1 MNATDPTLANI
12 LQIQGNLEHY
22 HVPKYQREYTWGRNE
37 WEQLLV
43 DIEENDIG
51 YFMGS
56 IICIDD
62 NNELGPGESR
72 IFEVVDGQQRLTT
85 LSIVLMSIYYRLLE
99 LEESLSSEDEEEKDD
114 YRLLLSNIRKQLV
127 YKKST
132 INKTESGYFQD
143 KSNKTKYCFL
153 RVRPST
159 QNSNLSDYLQILNE
173 LELIKGDFK
182 SKFCGVRR
190 LYKAYNYFYDNLP
203 DDYEGIK
210 EILHKINSLKF
221 IHISVTSSSDA
232 FVLFESLNNRG
243 VPLSAMDIIKNKM
256 LAHLEKHHN
265 MDIDDAYDEWQ
276 RLLKYLP
283 EYKDQER
290 FLRQYYNAFKV
301 YPEIKIEKFTR
312 ATKSSLIKI
321 YEQFIKTNAKD
332 TIKRLLEK
340 AEIYNSFIEPNS
352 NGLPEERKKYLLDL
366 GRIGSAPS
374 YLFLLYLCSLSTEN
388 IENKESVI
396 DEVLQFFIKYY
407 IRRNITDFPN
417 TRDLDTINMDVIE
430 KCDKHLKEGNKL
442 KSQFVIEAFLN
453 GKEKPS
459 LLKDLKNGLED
470 NLFYYNS
477 GMARFVLSKLDE
489 ISHSR
494 EYKPDLWAR
503 NEKGLLVWTVE
514 HIFPQGENIPKCWAD
529 MIADGDCKKAEEI
542 HENWVHCL
550 GNLTLS
556 GYNSKLS
563 NASFDDKQ
571 NLHENKKFLGHKIN
585 IGYKN
590 GLSLNNLSFSVD
602 DEETSLAKIDKWT
615 KTSIEER
622 NIAMVDILLKI
633 FAFNEDELKDFKK
646 EKNT

>member
-37 WEQLLV
+37 WEQLLI

-99 LEESLSSEDEEEKDD
+99 LEKSLSSEDEEEKDD

-127 YKKST
+127 HKKSV
-132 INKTESGYFQD
+132 INRTESGYFQD

-153 RVRPST
+153 RVQPST

-243 VPLSAMDIIKNKM
+243 IPLSAMDIIKNKM
-256 LAHLEKHHN
+256 LANLEKRHD
-265 MDIDDAYDEWQ
+265 MDINDAYDEWQ

-332 TIKRLLEK
+332 TIDGLLEK
-340 AEIYNSFIEPNS
+340 AEIYSSFIEPGS

-374 YLFLLYLCSLSTEN
+374 YLFLLYLCSLSSEN

-396 DEVLQFFIKYY
+396 DEILQFFIKYY
-407 IRRNITDFPN
+407 VRRNITDFPN

-430 KCDKHLKEGNKL
+430 NCDKYIQEGNKL
-442 KSQFVIEAFLN
+442 NSNFIIEKFMN

-459 LLKDLKNGLED
+459 EIKALRKGLEN

-514 HIFPQGENIPKCWAD
+514 HIFPQGENIPQCWVD
-529 MIADGDCKKAEEI
+529 MIADADNKKAEEI

-563 NASFDDKQ
+563 NASFEDKQ

-590 GLSLNNLSFSVD
+590 GLSLNNLPFSVD
-602 DEETSLAKIDKWT
+602 GEETSLAKIDKWT
-615 KTSIEER
+615 ETSIEAR
-622 NIAMVDILLKI
+622 NGAMVDVLSKI
-633 FAFNEDELKDFKK
+633 FAFNEEEVISLEKD
-646 EKNT
+646 KNT

>member
-1 MNATDPTLANI
+1 MKNMNATDPMLAGI
-12 LQIQGNLEHY
+12 LQIQGNIEHY

-37 WEQLLV
+37 WEQLLN
-43 DIEENDIG
+43 DLEENDIG

-85 LSIVLMSIYYRLLE
+85 ISIILMAIYVKLTKLE
-99 LEESLSSEDEEEKDD
+99 DSLNEEDEDEKDD

-127 YKKST
+127 HKKAN
-132 INKTESGYFQD
+132 INKTETGYFQD
-143 KSNKTKYCFL
+143 KSSKAKYCFL
-153 RVRPST
+153 RVQPST
-159 QNSNLSDYLQILNE
+159 QNSNLNDYLHILNK
-173 LELIKGDFK
+173 LELIKGSFK

-190 LYKAYNYFYDNLP
+190 INKAYNYFYDNLP
-203 DDYEGIK
+203 VTYDEIK

-243 VPLSAMDIIKNKM
+243 IPLSAMDIIKNKM
-256 LAHLEKHHN
+256 LAHLEKQHN

-276 RLLKYLP
+276 SLLEYLP

-290 FLRQYYNAFKV
+290 FLRQYYNAFKI
-301 YPEIKIEKFTR
+301 YPEIKIENFTR

-321 YEQFIKTNAKD
+321 YEQFIKKNARD
-332 TIKRLLEK
+332 TIDGLLEK
-340 AEIYNSFIEPNS
+340 AEIYNSFIEPGTNTQ
-352 NGLPEERKKYLLDL
+352 PAERKKYLLDL

-374 YLFLLYLCSLSTEN
+374 YLFLLYLYSLSPEKIDN
-388 IENKESVI
+388 REIVI

-407 IRRNITDFPN
+407 VRRNITDFPN
-417 TRDLDTINMDVIE
+417 TRDLDAINMDVIE
-430 KCDKHLKEGNKL
+430 KCDKFLNKKNKL
-442 KSQFVIEAFLN
+442 NSQFILDSFMD

-459 LLKDLKNGLED
+459 ELSVLKKKLEGSM
-470 NLFYYNS
+470 FYYNS
-477 GMARFVLSKLDE
+477 GMARFVLAKLDE

-514 HIFPQGENIPKCWAD
+514 HVFPQGENIPQCWVD
-529 MIADGDCKKAEEI
+529 MIAGGDKKKAEGI
-542 HENWVHCL
+542 HKELVHCL

-563 NASFDDKQ
+563 NVSFEDKQ
-571 NLHENKKFLGHKIN
+571 NLHENKKFLGHNIN

-590 GLSLNNLSFSVD
+590 GLSLNNFQFSVD
-602 DEETSLAKIDKWT
+602 NKDTNLAKIDKWT
-615 KTSIEER
+615 GTSIQAR
-622 NIAMVDILLKI
+622 NKAMVEILLKL
-633 FAFNEDELKDFKK
+633 FAFNNE
-646 EKNT
+646 

>member
-22 HVPKYQREYTWGRNE
+22 HVPKYQREYTWGRSE
-37 WEQLLV
+37 WEQLII

-62 NNELGPGESR
+62 NTELGPGESR

-85 LSIVLMSIYYRLLE
+85 LSIVLMSIYCRLLE
-99 LEESLSSEDEEEKDD
+99 IEENLSLEDEEEKDE

-127 YKKST
+127 HKKT
-132 INKTESGYFQD
+132 AINKTESGFFQD
-143 KSNKTKYCFL
+143 KSKKAKYCFL
-153 RVRPST
+153 RVQPST
-159 QNSNLSDYLQILNE
+159 QNNNLADYLHILNE
-173 LELIKGDFK
+173 LEIITGNFS

-203 DDYEGIK
+203 EDYEGIK
-210 EILHKINSLKF
+210 DILHKINSLKF

-256 LAHLEKHHN
+256 LAHLEKQHR

-276 RLLKYLP
+276 RLLEFLP

-301 YPEIKIEKFTR
+301 YQEIKIDKFTR

-321 YEQFIKTNAKD
+321 YEFFIKRNAKD
-332 TIKRLLEK
+332 TIDCLLDK
-340 AEIYNSFIEPNS
+340 AKIYNTFIEPNS
-352 NGLPEERKKYLLDL
+352 NGLPENRKKHLLDL

-374 YLFLLYLCSLSTEN
+374 YLFLLYLCSLTDEN
-388 IENKESVI
+388 ITSKEAAI
-396 DEVLQFFIKYY
+396 DEILQFFVKYY
-407 IRRNITDFPN
+407 VRRNITDFPN
-417 TRDLDTINMDVIE
+417 TRDLDAINMDVIE
-430 KCDKHLKEGNKL
+430 QCDKNIKAGNKI
-442 KSQFVIEAFLN
+442 KSHFVIEAFLN
-453 GKEKPS
+453 GKGKPS
-459 LLKDLKNGLED
+459 SITELKDGLED
-470 NLFYYNS
+470 NLFYNNS
-477 GMARFVLSKLDE
+477 GMARFVLTKLDE

-494 EYKPDLWAR
+494 EYNTDLWAR

-514 HIFPQGENIPKCWAD
+514 HIFPQGKNIPQCWVD
-529 MIADGDCKKAEEI
+529 MIANGDKNEAEKI
-542 HENWVHCL
+542 HEEWVHCL

-556 GYNSKLS
+556 GYNSRLS
-563 NASFDDKQ
+563 NSSFEDKQ
-571 NLHENKKFLGHKIN
+571 SLHENQKFLGHRIN
-585 IGYKN
+585 IGYRN
-590 GLSLNNLSFSVD
+590 GLSLNNFSFTVNGKA
-602 DEETSLAKIDKWT
+602 TSLAKITSWNE
-615 KTSIEER
+615 TSIKER
-622 NIAMVDILLKI
+622 NNAIVDVLLKM
-633 FAFNEDELKDFKK
+633 FAFNEEELKAVQK
-646 EKNT
+646 EI

>member
-12 LQIQGNLEHY
+12 LQIQGNFEHY

-37 WEQLLV
+37 WEQLLL

-127 YKKST
+127 HKKSA
-132 INKTESGYFQD
+132 INKTESGYFLD

-153 RVRPST
+153 RVQPST
-159 QNSNLSDYLQILNE
+159 QNSNYKDYLQILNE
-173 LELIKGDFK
+173 LGLIKGDFK

-190 LYKAYNYFYDNLP
+190 LYKAYNYFYYNLP

-256 LAHLEKHHN
+256 LAHLEKQHN
-265 MDIDDAYDEWQ
+265 MEIDDAYDEWQ

-290 FLRQYYNAFKV
+290 FLRQYYNAFKI

-321 YEQFIKTNAKD
+321 YEQFIKTNAKN
-332 TIKRLLEK
+332 TIESLLEK
-340 AEIYNSFIEPNS
+340 AEIYNSFIDPGS
-352 NGLPEERKKYLLDL
+352 NGLPEERKYSLLDL

-374 YLFLLYLCSLSTEN
+374 YLFLLYLCSLPSER

-396 DEVLQFFIKYY
+396 DEILQFFIKYY
-407 IRRNITDFPN
+407 VRRNITDFPS
-417 TRDLDTINMDVIE
+417 TRDLDAINMDVIE
-430 KCDKHLKEGNKL
+430 KCDKYLKEGTHL
-442 KSQFVIEAFLN
+442 KSQFIVEAFLS
-453 GKEKPS
+453 GKGKPS
-459 LLKDLKNGLED
+459 SISDLKNGLSD

-477 GMARFVLSKLDE
+477 GMARFVISKLDE

-514 HIFPQGENIPKCWAD
+514 HIFPQGDNIPQCWVD
-529 MIADGDCKKAEEI
+529 MVGDGDKKKAEEI
-542 HENWVHCL
+542 QEEWVHCL

-563 NASFDDKQ
+563 NASFEDKQ
-571 NLHENKKFLGHKIN
+571 NFHENKTFLGYKIN

-590 GLSLNNLSFSVD
+590 GLSLNNFTFPING
-602 DEETSLAKIDKWT
+602 EETNLAKIEKWT
-615 KTSIEER
+615 ETSIKER
-622 NIAMVDILLKI
+622 NNAMVNVLLKL
-633 FAFNEDELKDFKK
+633 FAFDKEELKELDK

>member
-1 MNATDPTLANI
+1 MNATDLTLANI
-12 LQIQGNLEHY
+12 LQIQGIFEHY

-37 WEQLLV
+37 WEQLLL

-56 IICIDD
+56 IICIDE

-99 LEESLSSEDEEEKDD
+99 LEESLSSEDGEEKDD

-127 YKKST
+127 HKKSA
-132 INKTESGYFQD
+132 INKTESGYFLD

-153 RVRPST
+153 RVQPST
-159 QNSNLSDYLQILNE
+159 QNSNYKDYLQILNE
-173 LELIKGDFK
+173 LGLIKGDFK

-190 LYKAYNYFYDNLP
+190 LYKAYNYFHDNLP

-256 LAHLEKHHN
+256 LAHLEKQHN

-301 YPEIKIEKFTR
+301 YPEIKIEKYTK

-332 TIKRLLEK
+332 TIEALLEK
-340 AEIYNSFIEPNS
+340 AEIYNSFIEPGS
-352 NGLPEERKKYLLDL
+352 NGLPEERRKHLLDL

-374 YLFLLYLCSLSTEN
+374 YLFLLYLCSLSSEN
-388 IENKESVI
+388 IENKEFVT
-396 DEVLQFFIKYY
+396 DEILQFFIKYY
-407 IRRNITDFPN
+407 VRRNITDFPN
-417 TRDLDTINMDVIE
+417 TRDLDTINIDVIE
-430 KCDKHLKEGNKL
+430 NCDKYIHEGNKL
-442 KSQFVIEAFLN
+442 NSNFIIEKFMN

-459 LLKDLKNGLED
+459 EIKALKKGLEN

-489 ISHSR
+489 ISHSK

-514 HIFPQGENIPKCWAD
+514 HIFPQGENIPQCWVD
-529 MIADGDCKKAEEI
+529 MIADGDNKKAEEI

-563 NASFDDKQ
+563 NASFEDKQ

-590 GLSLNNLSFSVD
+590 GLSLNNLLFLVD
-602 DEETSLAKIDKWT
+602 GEETSLAKINKWT
-615 KTSIEER
+615 ATSIEER
-622 NIAMVDILLKI
+622 NGAMVEVLLKI
-633 FAFNEDELKDFKK
+633 FAFNNEEVIDLEKD
-646 EKNT
+646 KNT

>member
-514 HIFPQGENIPKCWAD
+514 HIFPQGKNIPKCWAD

>member
-114 YRLLLSNIRKQLV
+114 YRLLLSNIKKQLV
-127 YKKST
+127 YKKSA

-143 KSNKTKYCFL
+143 KSKKTKYCFL
-153 RVRPST
+153 RVQPST

-190 LYKAYNYFYDNLP
+190 LYKAYNYFDDNLP

-256 LAHLEKHHN
+256 LAHLEKQHN

-301 YPEIKIEKFTR
+301 YPEIKIEKYTR

-332 TIKRLLEK
+332 AIEALLEK
-340 AEIYNSFIEPNS
+340 AEIYNSFIEPDS
-352 NGLPEERKKYLLDL
+352 NGLPEERRKHLLDL

-374 YLFLLYLCSLSTEN
+374 YLFLLYLCSLSSEN
-388 IENKESVI
+388 IENKEFVT
-396 DEVLQFFIKYY
+396 DEILQFFIKYY
-407 IRRNITDFPN
+407 VRRNITDFPN

-430 KCDKHLKEGNKL
+430 NCDKYIQEGNKL
-442 KSQFVIEAFLN
+442 NSNFIIEKFMN

-459 LLKDLKNGLED
+459 EIKALKKGLEN

-503 NEKGLLVWTVE
+503 NEKGLLVRTVE
-514 HIFPQGENIPKCWAD
+514 HIFPQGENIPQCWVD
-529 MIADGDCKKAEEI
+529 MIADGDKKKAEAI

-563 NASFDDKQ
+563 NASFEDKQ

-590 GLSLNNLSFSVD
+590 GLSLNTLLFSVN

-615 KTSIEER
+615 ETSIEER
-622 NIAMVDILLKI
+622 NGAMVEVLLKI
-633 FAFNEDELKDFKK
+633 FAFNNEEVIDLEKD
-646 EKNT
+646 KNT

>member
-22 HVPKYQREYTWGRNE
+22 HVPKYQREYTWGRTE
-37 WEQLLV
+37 WEQLLI

-85 LSIVLMSIYYRLLE
+85 LSIVLMSIYRRLLE
-99 LEESLSSEDEEEKDD
+99 IEEGLSSSDEEENDD

-127 YKKST
+127 YKKSD

-143 KSNKTKYCFL
+143 KSKKTKYCFL
-153 RVRPST
+153 RVQPST
-159 QNSNLSDYLQILNE
+159 QSSNLSDYLQILNE
-173 LELIKGDFK
+173 LELINGDYK

-203 DDYEGIK
+203 DDYEKIK
-210 EILHKINSLKF
+210 KILHKINSLKF

-256 LAHLEKHHN
+256 LAQLEKKHK
-265 MDIDDAYDEWQ
+265 MDIDNAYDEWQ
-276 RLLKYLP
+276 RLLKLLP
-283 EYKDQER
+283 EYTDQER

-312 ATKSSLIKI
+312 ATKSNLIKI
-321 YEQFIKTNAKD
+321 YEFFIKTNARKTLD
-332 TIKRLLEK
+332 GLLEK
-340 AEIYNSFIEPNS
+340 AKIYNTFIEPNS
-352 NGLPEERKKYLLDL
+352 NGLSDERKNYFLDL

-374 YLFLLYLCSLSTEN
+374 YLFLLYLFSLRTIN
-388 IENKESVI
+388 IENKEFVI
-396 DEVLQFFIKYY
+396 NEVLSFFIKYY
-407 IRRNITDFPN
+407 VRRNITDFPN
-417 TRDLDTINMDVIE
+417 TRDLDAINIDVIE
-430 KCDKHLKEGNKL
+430 KCDNYLKKGNIL
-442 KSQFVIEAFLN
+442 NSQFIIEAYLK
-453 GKEKPS
+453 GKEEPS
-459 LLKDLKNGLED
+459 SIKDLKNGLEN

-489 ISHSR
+489 ITHSR

-503 NEKGLLVWTVE
+503 NEKGLLVWTIE
-514 HIFPQGENIPKCWAD
+514 HVLPQGDNIPTCWVD
-529 MIADGDCKKAEEI
+529 MIANGDRKKAEKI

-556 GYNSKLS
+556 GYNSKLN
-563 NASFDDKQ
+563 NASFEDKQ
-571 NLHENKKFLGHKIN
+571 NLHENKQFLGHKIT

-590 GLSLNNLSFSVD
+590 GLSLNNFHFSMNGKK
-602 DEETSLAKIDKWT
+602 TNLAKIKKWT
-615 KTSIEER
+615 QTSIKER
-622 NIAMVDILLKI
+622 NTTMVDILLQI
-633 FAFNEDELKDFKK
+633 FAFNQEEFNGLKND
-646 EKNT
+646 

>member
-37 WEQLLV
+37 WEQLLI

-127 YKKST
+127 YKKSA
-132 INKTESGYFQD
+132 INKTESGFFQD
-143 KSNKTKYCFL
+143 KSKKTKYCFL
-153 RVRPST
+153 RVQPST

-173 LELIKGDFK
+173 LEIIKGEFK

-210 EILHKINSLKF
+210 GILHKINSLKF

-256 LAHLEKHHN
+256 LAHLEKQHK

-276 RLLKYLP
+276 KLLEFLP

-301 YPEIKIEKFTR
+301 YPEIKIDKFTR

-321 YEQFIKTNAKD
+321 YEFFIKRNAKE
-332 TIKRLLEK
+332 TIGSLLEK
-340 AEIYNSFIEPNS
+340 AKIYNSFIEPSS
-352 NGLPEERKKYLLDL
+352 NGLPEERIKYLLDL

-374 YLFLLYLCSLSTEN
+374 YLFLLYLCSLPTEN

-396 DEVLQFFIKYY
+396 DEVLHFFIKYY
-407 IRRNITDFPN
+407 VRRNITDFPN
-417 TRDLDTINMDVIE
+417 TRDLDAINMDVIE
-430 KCDKHLKEGNKL
+430 KCDKYLKKGNKL
-442 KSQFVIEAFLN
+442 KSQFITEAFLN

-459 LLKDLKNGLED
+459 SIKDLKNGLED
-470 NLFYYNS
+470 KLFYYNS

-514 HIFPQGENIPKCWAD
+514 HIFPQGENIPQCWVD
-529 MIADGDCKKAEEI
+529 MIADGDKNKAEEI
-542 HENWVHCL
+542 HEEWVHCL

-563 NASFDDKQ
+563 NASFEDKQ

-590 GLSLNNLSFSVD
+590 GLSLNNFQFSVNRKD
-602 DEETSLAKIDKWT
+602 TSLAEIDKWT
-615 KTSIEER
+615 ETSIKER
-622 NIAMVDILLKI
+622 NNAIVDVLLKI
-633 FAFNEDELKDFKK
+633 FAFNEEEITVGKK
-646 EKNT
+646 EK

>member
-37 WEQLLV
+37 WEQLLL

-85 LSIVLMSIYYRLLE
+85 ISIMLMAIYYRLLE
-99 LEESLSSEDEEEKDD
+99 LEESFTDEDEEERDD

-127 YKKST
+127 HKKAD
-132 INKTESGYFQD
+132 INKAETGYFED
-143 KSNKTKYCFL
+143 KGSKTKYCFL
-153 RVRPST
+153 RVQPST
-159 QNSNLSDYLQILNE
+159 QNSNLSDYLHILNE
-173 LELIKGDFK
+173 LKLIKGDYK

-190 LYKAYNYFYDNLP
+190 LNKAFNYFYYNLP
-203 DDYEGIK
+203 ENYDEVQ

-256 LAHLEKHHN
+256 LAHLEKQHQ
-265 MDIDDAYDEWQ
+265 MKIDDAYDEWQ
-276 RLLKYLP
+276 SLLRLLP

-290 FLRQYYNAFKV
+290 FLRQYYNAFKI
-301 YPEIKIEKFTR
+301 YPKIKIEKFTR
-312 ATKSSLIKI
+312 ATKSSVIKI
-321 YEQFIKTNAKD
+321 YEQFIKKNAKE
-332 TIKRLLEK
+332 TIDGLLEK
-340 AEIYNSFIEPNS
+340 AEIYNSFIEPET
-352 NGLPEERKKYLLDL
+352 NGLSEERKKYLLDL

-374 YLFLLYLCSLSTEN
+374 YLFLLYLCSLPPEKLDN
-388 IENKESVI
+388 NDAAI
-396 DEVLQFFIKYY
+396 DDVLQFFIKYY
-407 IRRNITDFPN
+407 VRRNITDFPN
-417 TRDLDTINMDVIE
+417 TRDLDRINMDVIE
-430 KCDKHLKEGNKL
+430 KCDKYLNKGNKL
-442 KSQFVIEAFLN
+442 NSQFIIDAFMN

-459 LLKDLKNGLED
+459 KLDGLKEGLED

-494 EYKPDLWAR
+494 EYEPDLWAR

-514 HIFPQGENIPKCWAD
+514 HIFPQGENIPKYWVN
-529 MIADGDCKKAEEI
+529 MIADGDRKKAEEI
-542 HENWVHCL
+542 HEEWVHCL

-563 NASFDDKQ
+563 NASFEDKQ
-571 NLHENKKFLGHKIN
+571 NLHENKKFLGQKIN

-590 GLSLNNLSFSVD
+590 GLSLNNFQFSINNKD
-602 DEETSLAKIDKWT
+602 TNLAEIDKWT
-615 KTSIEER
+615 ETSMRER
-622 NIAMVDILLKI
+622 NDAIVDVLLKI
-633 FAFNEDELKDFKK
+633 FAFNKEEL
-646 EKNT
+646 ENMG

>member
-12 LQIQGNLEHY
+12 LQTQGNLEHY
-22 HVPKYQREYTWGRNE
+22 HVPKYQREYTWGKTE
-37 WEQLLV
+37 WEQLLI

-85 LSIVLMSIYYRLLE
+85 LSIILMSIYRSLLE
-99 LEESLSSEDEEEKDD
+99 IEKSMSSEDQEENDD
-114 YRLLLSNIRKQLV
+114 YRILLSNIRKQLV
-127 YKKST
+127 HKKSE
-132 INKTESGYFQD
+132 INKTESGFFQD
-143 KSNKTKYCFL
+143 KSKKTKYCFL
-153 RVRPST
+153 RVQPST
-159 QNSNLSDYLQILNE
+159 QSNNYSDYLQILNE
-173 LELIKGDFK
+173 LDLIKGNYK

-190 LYKAYNYFYDNLP
+190 LYKAYNYFHDSLP
-203 DDYEGIK
+203 DDYDGIK
-210 EILHKINSLKF
+210 KILHKINSLKF

-256 LAHLEKHHN
+256 LAQLEKKHKI
-265 MDIDDAYDEWQ
+265 DIDDAYDEWQ
-276 RLLKYLP
+276 RLLKFLP
-283 EYKDQER
+283 EYTDQER

-301 YPEIKIEKFTR
+301 YPEIKIENFTR
-312 ATKSSLIKI
+312 ATKSTLIKI
-321 YEQFIKTNAKD
+321 YEFFIKTNARK
-332 TIKRLLEK
+332 TIDDLLDK
-340 AEIYNSFIEPNS
+340 AEIYNTFIEPNS
-352 NGLPEERKKYLLDL
+352 NELTGERKKYLLDL

-374 YLFLLYLCSLSTEN
+374 YLFLLYLYSLPVIYVEG
-388 IENKESVI
+388 KDSVI
-396 DEVLQFFIKYY
+396 DEVLNFFIKYY
-407 IRRNITDFPN
+407 VRRNITDFPN
-417 TRDLDTINMDVIE
+417 TRDLDAINMDVIE
-430 KCDKHLKEGNKL
+430 KCDKYIKKGNKL
-442 KSQFVIEAFLN
+442 KSQFIIEAFLN

-459 LLKDLKNGLED
+459 SIKDLKNELED

-503 NEKGLLVWTVE
+503 NEKGLLVWTIE
-514 HIFPQGENIPKCWAD
+514 HIFPQGDNIPLCWVD
-529 MIADGDCKKAEEI
+529 MIANGDKQKAEKI
-542 HENWVHCL
+542 HEEWVHCL

-563 NASFDDKQ
+563 NASFEDKQ
-571 NLHENKKFLGHKIN
+571 NLHENKQFLGYKIN

-590 GLSLNNLSFSVD
+590 GLSLNNLCFSVNGK
-602 DEETSLAKIDKWT
+602 ETNLAKIKKWSQP
-615 KTSIEER
+615 SIKER
-622 NIAMVDILLKI
+622 NKAMVDLLLKI
-633 FAFNEDELKDFKK
+633 FAFNQEEFNSL
-646 EKNT
+646 ERI

>member
-12 LQIQGNLEHY
+12 LQVQGNLEHY

-37 WEQLLV
+37 WEQLLN

-62 NNELGPGESR
+62 NSELGPGESR

-85 LSIVLMSIYYRLLE
+85 LSIIFMSIYCRLLE
-99 LEESLSSEDEEEKDD
+99 IEESLTDEDEEEKDD
-114 YRLLLSNIRKQLV
+114 YRLILSNIRKQLV
-127 YKKST
+127 HKKAG
-132 INKTESGYFQD
+132 INKAETGYFQD
-143 KSNKTKYCFL
+143 KSNKTKYFFL
-153 RVRPST
+153 RVQPST
-159 QNSNLSDYLQILNE
+159 QNSNFNDYLHILNE
-173 LELIKGDFK
+173 LELIKGDYK

-203 DDYEGIK
+203 DTYDGIK

-256 LAHLEKHHN
+256 LAHLEKQHN

-276 RLLKYLP
+276 RLLTFLP

-290 FLRQYYNAFKV
+290 FLRQYYNTFKI
-301 YPEIKIEKFTR
+301 YPEIKLENFTR

-321 YEQFIKTNAKD
+321 YEQFIKKNAKD
-332 TIKRLLEK
+332 TINGLLEK
-340 AEIYNSFIEPNS
+340 AEIYNSFIEPGTNS
-352 NGLPEERKKYLLDL
+352 LTDVRRKYLLDL
-366 GRIGSAPS
+366 DRIGSAPS
-374 YLFLLYLCSLSTEN
+374 YLFLLYLCSLPSEK
-388 IENKESVI
+388 IDNKEAVI
-396 DEVLQFFIKYY
+396 DDILQFFIKYY
-407 IRRNITDFPN
+407 VRRNITDFPN

-430 KCDKHLKEGNKL
+430 KCDKYLNGDNKL
-442 KSQFVIEAFLN
+442 NSQFIVDSFMN

-459 LLKDLKNGLED
+459 KIGDLKEGFED

-514 HIFPQGENIPKCWAD
+514 HIFPQGENIPECWVN
-529 MIADGDCKKAEEI
+529 MIANGDKKKAEEI
-542 HENWVHCL
+542 HEELVHCL

-563 NASFDDKQ
+563 NASFEDKQ

-590 GLSLNNLSFSVD
+590 GLSLNNFLFSVND
-602 DEETSLAKIDKWT
+602 NNTNLAEIDKWT
-615 KTSIEER
+615 KTSIKKR
-622 NIAMVDILLKI
+622 NNAIVDVLLKI
-633 FAFNEDELKDFKK
+633 FAFNKEELNDLEK
-646 EKNT
+646 EENT

>member
-1 MNATDPTLANI
+1 MNATYPTLENI

-37 WEQLLV
+37 WEQLLI

-99 LEESLSSEDEEEKDD
+99 LEESVSSEDEEEKDD

-127 YKKST
+127 YKKSV
-132 INKTESGYFQD
+132 INKTESGYFKD

-153 RVRPST
+153 RVQPST
-159 QNSNLSDYLQILNE
+159 QNSNLSDYLKILNE

-190 LYKAYNYFYDNLP
+190 LYKAYNYFYDNLSG
-203 DDYEGIK
+203 DYEGIK

-256 LAHLEKHHN
+256 LAHLEKQQY

-301 YPEIKIEKFTR
+301 YPEIKIEKFAR

-332 TIKRLLEK
+332 TIDGLLEK
-340 AEIYNSFIEPNS
+340 AEIYNSFIEPGS
-352 NGLPEERKKYLLDL
+352 NGLPEERKKHLLDL
-366 GRIGSAPS
+366 SRIGSAPS
-374 YLFLLYLCSLSTEN
+374 YLFLLYLCSLPSEN
-388 IENKESVI
+388 IENKESVA
-396 DEVLQFFIKYY
+396 DEILQFFIKYY
-407 IRRNITDFPN
+407 VRRNITDFPN
-417 TRDLDTINMDVIE
+417 TRDLDTINIDVIE
-430 KCDKHLKEGNKL
+430 NCDKYIQEGNKL
-442 KSQFVIEAFLN
+442 NSNFIVEKFMN

-459 LLKDLKNGLED
+459 EIKALKKGLED

-514 HIFPQGENIPKCWAD
+514 HIFPQGENIPRCWVD
-529 MIADGDCKKAEEI
+529 MIADGDNKKAEEI
-542 HENWVHCL
+542 HEKRVHCL

-563 NASFDDKQ
+563 NASFEDKQ
-571 NLHENKKFLGHKIN
+571 NLHENKKFLGHEIN

-590 GLSLNNLSFSVD
+590 GLSLNNLPFSID
-602 DEETSLAKIDKWT
+602 GGETSLARIDKWNEA
-615 KTSIEER
+615 SIEKR
-622 NIAMVDILLKI
+622 NGAMVDVLLKI
-633 FAFNEDELKDFKK
+633 FAFNVKELNDL
-646 EKNT
+646 